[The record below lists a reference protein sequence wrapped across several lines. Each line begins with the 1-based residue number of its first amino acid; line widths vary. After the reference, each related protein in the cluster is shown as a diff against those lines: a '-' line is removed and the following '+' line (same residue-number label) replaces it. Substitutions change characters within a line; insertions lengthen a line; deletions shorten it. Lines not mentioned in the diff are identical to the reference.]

1 MSARTWTIRDV
12 LDWATQDFSARGIE
26 SARLDAE
33 LLVARALGID
43 RIGLYLDLHRPLQ
56 EAERSA
62 IRPLVARRRDRE
74 PVAYILGH
82 RDFFGRRFEVTP
94 DVLIPRPDTETLV
107 EHALAQIPKDAPS
120 RVLDVGTG
128 SGAIAVTLAS
138 ERPAARITATDISKA
153 ALEVAGRNAAAH
165 GVQDRITFE
174 HVDLLRASSPYDV
187 IVSNPPYIAR
197 TELETLQE
205 EVRDHEPDTAL
216 FGGEDGLDVIR
227 RLLDVARPAVEAGA
241 HLLIEVGAAQAAAVV
256 DLGIET
262 GAWKRV
268 AVYPDLD
275 RVERVVHLRRT

>member
-165 GVQDRITFE
+165 GVQDRITFD